1 MIPLSVPFLNGNEWK
16 YVKDCLDTGW
26 ISSAGSYVTQFE
38 QLVADYAGVKYGIA
52 CMNGTVGLH
61 IAQILS
67 GVTSEDHVIAPNIT
81 FIATL
86 NAIKYTGASPIL
98 IDVDTRSWQMDLE
111 LLESFLQ
118 ENVVFKEVDG
128 QIYSFNKETNKRIK
142 AIMPVHVL
150 GNIGDM
156 EQLQEIATSYHLD
169 IIEDSTEALGSLHNG
184 KHAGSFGKFGV
195 FSFNGNK
202 IISTGGGGVIVTNDE
217 ALAQKAK
224 HLTTQAKVSAM
235 EYLHDEVGY
244 NYRLVNVLAAI
255 GVAQMEQFPTLLENK
270 KIMDDYYRSELSGI
284 GDIEFQK
291 KSMGKIKN
299 VAGEG
304 RTVLF
309 VSHNMQAVQSLCKSA
324 MYMKAGRVTDIGPTA
339 TVINNYLSREIRNSM
354 ERRWVLGVDAPGNDK
369 VRLMSAEIVTAS
381 AADSS
386 IISVN
391 TAFNIKFEIKK
402 KEPKIINCNP
412 AHTSKS
418 RIQAVFFYLLKKI
431 VNYRPK
437 LHAQN

>member
-1 MIPLSVPFLNGNEWK
+1 MIPLSVPHLAGNEWK

-38 QLVADYAGVKYGIA
+38 QLVADYAGVKYGVA

-118 ENVVFKEVDG
+118 ENVVFKEVEG
-128 QIYSFNKETNKRIK
+128 KIYSFNKETNKRIK

-156 EQLQEIATSYHLD
+156 EQLQELAASYHID
-169 IIEDSTEALGSLHNG
+169 IIEDSTEALGSLYNG
-184 KHAGSFGKFGV
+184 KHAGSFGTFGV

-270 KIMDDYYRSELSGI
+270 KRMDDYYRSALSGI
-284 GDIEFQK
+284 GDIEFQ
-291 KSMGKIKN
+291 
-299 VAGEG
+299 
-304 RTVLF
+304 TVLPCVDANCWLF
-309 VSHNMQAVQSLCKSA
+309 TFKTKYMRELLDYLNSNGVQSRPFWVPMNQLEMFKNDIYVTENNNSNEIYQTSISIPSSA
-324 MYMKAGRVTDIGPTA
+324 GITKA
-339 TVINNYLSREIRNSM
+339 EM
-354 ERRWVLGVDAPGNDK
+354 
-369 VRLMSAEIVTAS
+369 EIVVQT
-381 AADSS
+381 
-386 IISVN
+386 
-391 TAFNIKFEIKK
+391 IKTFY
-402 KEPKIINCNP
+402 
-412 AHTSKS
+412 SK
-418 RIQAVFFYLLKKI
+418 L
-431 VNYRPK
+431 
-437 LHAQN
+437 

>member
-1 MIPLSVPFLNGNEWK
+1 MIPLSVPHLAGNEWK

-26 ISSAGSYVTQFE
+26 ISSAGSYVSQFE

-118 ENVVFKEVDG
+118 DNVVFKEVEG
-128 QIYSFNKETNKRIK
+128 KIYSFNKETNKRIK

-156 EQLQEIATSYHLD
+156 EQLQELAASYHID
-169 IIEDSTEALGSLHNG
+169 IIEDSTEALGYLYKG
-184 KHAGSFGKFGV
+184 KHAGSFGTFGV

-235 EYLHDEVGY
+235 EYLHDEIGY

-284 GDIEFQK
+284 GDIEFQ
-291 KSMGKIKN
+291 M
-299 VAGEG
+299 
-304 RTVLF
+304 VLPCVEANCWLF
-309 VSHNMQAVQSLCKSA
+309 TFKTKYMRELLEYLNSNGVQSRPFWVPMNQLEMFKNDIYVTENNHSNEIYQTSISIPSSA
-324 MYMKAGRVTDIGPTA
+324 GISQSELETVVA
-339 TVINNYLSREIRNSM
+339 TIKEFYSNN
-354 ERRWVLGVDAPGNDK
+354 
-369 VRLMSAEIVTAS
+369 
-381 AADSS
+381 
-386 IISVN
+386 
-391 TAFNIKFEIKK
+391 
-402 KEPKIINCNP
+402 
-412 AHTSKS
+412 
-418 RIQAVFFYLLKKI
+418 
-431 VNYRPK
+431 
-437 LHAQN
+437 